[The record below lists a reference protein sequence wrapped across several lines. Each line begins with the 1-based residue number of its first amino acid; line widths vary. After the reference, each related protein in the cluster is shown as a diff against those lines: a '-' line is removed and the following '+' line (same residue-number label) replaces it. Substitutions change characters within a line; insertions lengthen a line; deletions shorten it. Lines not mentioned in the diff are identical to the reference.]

1 MQFVAKEDIDAP
13 IEELFAALSDFEGL
27 ERSAIRR
34 GVEVQRKGDI
44 TAPAPGLAWDTEF
57 TFRSAQRKIA
67 VELVAFEPST
77 DMAFTGEGN
86 GISSEMQVELIS
98 LSPRRTRLTVTLK
111 LKPKTL
117 AGRLMVQS
125 LKLVRGKVARR
136 FKSRVSE
143 FAKMAV
149 EKNTQVA

>member
-13 IEELFAALSDFEGL
+13 IEELFKALSDFEGM

-44 TAPAPGLAWDTEF
+44 SAPAPGLAWDTEF
-57 TFRSAQRKIA
+57 TFRSAQRKVSIK
-67 VELVAFEPST
+67 LVKFEPST
-77 DMAFTGEGN
+77 EMAFAGEGS
-86 GISSEMQVELIS
+86 GISSDMEVELIA
-98 LSPRRTRLTVTLK
+98 LSARSTRLTVTLK
-111 LKPKTL
+111 LNPKTL

-136 FKSRVSE
+136 FKTRVGD
-143 FAKMAV
+143 FARMAV
-149 EKNTQVA
+149 DKTSQIA

>member
-13 IEELFAALSDFEGL
+13 IEELFEALSDFEGI

-44 TAPAPGLAWDTEF
+44 SAPAPGLAWDTEF

-67 VELVAFEPST
+67 VELVTFEPST
-77 DMAFTGEGN
+77 IMAFTGEGS
-86 GISSEMQVELIS
+86 GISSDMEVELIS
-98 LSPRRTRLTVTLK
+98 LSPKRTRLTVTLK

-136 FKSRVSE
+136 FKSRVSD
-143 FAKMAV
+143 FARMAV
-149 EKNTQVA
+149 DKNAQVA